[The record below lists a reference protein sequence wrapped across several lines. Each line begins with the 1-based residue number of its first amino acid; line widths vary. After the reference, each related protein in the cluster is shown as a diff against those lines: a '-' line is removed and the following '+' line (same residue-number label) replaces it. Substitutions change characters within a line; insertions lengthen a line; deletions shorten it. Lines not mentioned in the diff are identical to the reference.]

1 MTPTLSFLLTSF
13 LGSRDEKTLSTMK
26 NLNKI
31 AFLLGLCCIGFTAC
45 SDEENGN
52 EDTPTTST
60 GIHPSNVFVN
70 GCPKEAEDMSFVYN
84 AEGLLIGVSENGGAT
99 RVSFDYSTLDQ
110 SKVQMIVYD
119 DYGTYVLD
127 MALGSNGFVTDCVES
142 APDGT
147 DTWEF
152 DYTSSGNLN
161 YMKRSEGGDEETRI
175 VYNADGDIVQVMMNS
190 EDEHTEYVIGYT
202 NDEITTSIENKGCLM
217 LFDTT
222 FGIDMDEMKYAYY
235 AGLLGKATQ
244 HLPLYQAESGYR
256 SSFEWSF
263 NADGFPVSLVA
274 GYERM
279 EFVW

>member
-1 MTPTLSFLLTSF
+1 MISVYLL
-13 LGSRDEKTLSTMK
+13 L
-26 NLNKI
+26 
-31 AFLLGLCCIGFTAC
+31 
-45 SDEENGN
+45 
-52 EDTPTTST
+52 
-60 GIHPSNVFVN
+60 
-70 GCPKEAEDMSFVYN
+70 
-84 AEGLLIGVSENGGAT
+84 
-99 RVSFDYSTLDQ
+99 DYSTLEQ

-190 EDEHTEYVIGYT
+190 EDEHTEYAIGYT
-202 NDEITTSIENKGCLM
+202 NDEITASIENKGCLM

-222 FGIDMDEMKYAYY
+222 FGIDMDEMKYACWARQLSICRYTKPNQVI
-235 AGLLGKATQ
+235 GVLS
-244 HLPLYQAESGYR
+244 SGA
-256 SSFEWSF
+256 SMLM
-263 NADGFPVSLVA
+263 ASL
-274 GYERM
+274 
-279 EFVW
+279 